1 VSKGNY
7 IVAATKPWSIE
18 AYENSCGD
26 LPNWFLITKKE
37 ELTLEL
43 IDKINPRYIFFPH
56 WNWIVPKDILEKYE
70 SVCFHMTDVP
80 YGRGGSP
87 LQNLIVRGHKET
99 QLTALKMSE
108 HLDAGPVYLKEPLS
122 LHGSA
127 QDIFYRAAFKIMEL
141 IERIVINT
149 LIPEKQKGEVITF
162 KRRSPAE
169 SEVIEDL
176 NLEQLYDFIRMLDAE
191 TYPKA
196 FINIKGY
203 RFEFDKATLDETGKL
218 EARVSITGNKK

>member
-1 VSKGNY
+1 VSKCNY
-7 IVAATKPWSIE
+7 IVAATKPWSID
-18 AYENSCGD
+18 AYENFCGD

-37 ELTLEL
+37 ELTLDL

-56 WNWIVPKDILEKYE
+56 WNWIVPKDILDKYE

-141 IERIVINT
+141 IEKISINT
-149 LIPEKQKGEVITF
+149 PVPEKQKGDVTTF

-169 SEVIEDL
+169 SEIVEDL

-196 FINIKGY
+196 FLNIKGY
-203 RFEFDKATLDETGKL
+203 RFEFDKATLNETGKL
-218 EARVSITGNKK
+218 EARVSITGNDK

>member
-1 VSKGNY
+1 MNKDNY

-18 AYENSCGD
+18 AYEKFNSD

-37 ELTLEL
+37 ELTLDL

-127 QDIFYRAAFKIMEL
+127 QDIFYRASFKIMEL
-141 IERIVINT
+141 IEKIVIDT
-149 LIPEKQKGEVITF
+149 PVPEKQKGEVITF

-203 RFEFDKATLDETGKL
+203 RFEFDKAMLDRSGKL
-218 EARVSITGNKK
+218 EARVSITGNNK

>member
-1 VSKGNY
+1 MNKDNY

-18 AYENSCGD
+18 AYENFCGD
-26 LPNWFLITKKE
+26 LPNWFLITQKE
-37 ELTLEL
+37 ELTLDI

-56 WNWIVPKDILEKYE
+56 WNWIVPKDILDKYE

-108 HLDAGPVYLKEPLS
+108 YLDAGPVYLKEPLS

-141 IERIVINT
+141 IEKIAKNT
-149 LIPEKQKGEVITF
+149 PVPEEQKGEVITF
-162 KRRSPAE
+162 TRRSPAE
-169 SEVIEDL
+169 SEVIDGL
-176 NLEQLYDFIRMLDAE
+176 NLEQLYDFIRMLDAD

-203 RFEFDKATLDETGKL
+203 RIEFDNATLDETGKL